1 MINLTKEK
9 IVVTGG
15 AGFIG
20 SHLCETL
27 IKTGK
32 YDIYSIDNYFTG
44 SKKNHIEGI
53 NYIDGLAKNISNL
66 IDFKPKILFHFGEY
80 SRVEQ
85 SFDDFEKVWEFN
97 YESIKNVVKFSNIN
111 DCKLVYSGSSTK
123 FGDNGQNRYASPYAW
138 TKASNTDFIKNYSSW
153 FNLNYVI
160 VYFYNVYGGRE
171 IAEGKYSTVI
181 AKFLKMR
188 KKNQSLPIV
197 LPGTQKRNFT
207 HIDDVVNGILLAA
220 FHGDGDGYG
229 IGHDDSFSIKEV
241 ANMIG
246 EDQTFLPERPGNRME
261 AYVKNEKVKALGW
274 ESKTSLQDYIK
285 DKLDN

>member
-1 MINLTKEK
+1 
-9 IVVTGG
+9 
-15 AGFIG
+15 
-20 SHLCETL
+20 
-27 IKTGK
+27 
-32 YDIYSIDNYFTG
+32 
-44 SKKNHIEGI
+44 
-53 NYIDGLAKNISNL
+53 
-66 IDFKPKILFHFGEY
+66 
-80 SRVEQ
+80 
-85 SFDDFEKVWEFN
+85 
-97 YESIKNVVKFSNIN
+97 
-111 DCKLVYSGSSTK
+111 
-123 FGDNGQNRYASPYAW
+123 
-138 TKASNTDFIKNYSSW
+138 
-153 FNLNYVI
+153 
-160 VYFYNVYGGRE
+160 
-171 IAEGKYSTVI
+171 
-181 AKFLKMR
+181 MR